1 MNLYVSKKRLTIVGV
16 LAAIC
21 LLLLAVRIDLFM
33 EHGQLQ
39 ESLLS
44 VVMALLVGGCYV
56 QSVRVELPRWLNF
69 IWVIAAILILPCV
82 MVYVIEDLAGQSAAS
97 LAPNIFC

>member
-1 MNLYVSKKRLTIVGV
+1 MNLYVSKKRLVIVGV
-16 LAAIC
+16 LAVIC
-21 LLLLAVRIDLFM
+21 LFLLAVRIDLFM

-56 QSVRVELPRWLNF
+56 QSVRVELPRWLNY
-69 IWVIAAILILPCV
+69 IWMIPFLIW
-82 MVYVIEDLAGQSAAS
+82 QK
-97 LAPNIFC
+97 